1 MNITEI
7 NKLFNY
13 IGDIAETE
21 LRFYVLNTE
30 DISSGKSFKEITEN
44 EWIEECERQGRVYST
59 EGFQRAFNE
68 EEINTNTD
76 VLKILTVNIYK
87 KL

>member
-13 IGDIAETE
+13 IGDIPETE

-30 DISSGKSFKEITEN
+30 DISSGKSFKEITED
-44 EWIEECERQGRVYST
+44 EWVEECERQGRVYST
-59 EGFQRAFNE
+59 ESFQKAFNK
-68 EEINTNTD
+68 EEINTSTD
-76 VLKILTVNIYK
+76 VLKILTVNIN
-87 KL
+87 